1 MINRASDRIG
11 TQAAPGCLS
20 FLLASLQLSP
30 PFLPLLSLSL
40 LTSARHTSSTTITT
54 TITITTP
61 SIEEISAIS
70 KRRAVCKQGDSREAS
85 WLVARSGR

>member
-20 FLLASLQLSP
+20 FLLASLQLCP

-40 LTSARHTSSTTITT
+40 LTSARHTSSTTIT
-54 TITITTP
+54 ITTP
-61 SIEEISAIS
+61 SIEEISVIS